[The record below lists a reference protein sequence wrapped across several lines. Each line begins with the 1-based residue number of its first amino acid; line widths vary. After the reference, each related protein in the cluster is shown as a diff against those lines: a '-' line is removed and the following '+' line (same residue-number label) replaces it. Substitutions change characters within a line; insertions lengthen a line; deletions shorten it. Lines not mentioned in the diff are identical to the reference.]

1 MSLINEALKKAR
13 QAQAQPA
20 AQTAATPTLRPVDPA
35 RHADNGGGL
44 WLPVLIAVTLIT
56 SGALL
61 WQWFASGRVETVR
74 ARSTPAATVPVPASV
89 PLPAPPASPNVA
101 TVPTV
106 APPPRPLPIPPIASD
121 AKQDSTNAVAATSE
135 TPATSTVVVAEA
147 PKAPAYKLQGIFYRP
162 KNPSAVI
169 DGKLV
174 FAGSRV
180 SEAHV
185 LMIEKDAVTIVTS
198 AGQTNL
204 LELP

>member
-1 MSLINEALKKAR
+1 
-13 QAQAQPA
+13 
-20 AQTAATPTLRPVDPA
+20 LRPVDPA

-74 ARSTPAATVPVPASV
+74 ARSTPAAAVPVPASV
-89 PLPAPPASPNVA
+89 PLPATPASPTVA
-101 TVPTV
+101 TAPTPVP
-106 APPPRPLPIPPIASD
+106 PSRPIPIPPIASD
-121 AKQDSTNAVAATSE
+121 AKQDPTNAVVATPE
-135 TPATSTVVVAEA
+135 PPPATSTVVAADA

-185 LMIEKDAVTIVTS
+185 LLIEKDAVTIVTS

>member
-13 QAQAQPA
+13 QAQVQPV
-20 AQTAATPTLRPVDPA
+20 AQTAATPALRPVDPA

-44 WLPVLIAVTLIT
+44 WLPILIAVTLIT

-74 ARSTPAATVPVPASV
+74 ARSTPAAAVPVPASV
-89 PLPAPPASPNVA
+89 PLPAS
-101 TVPTV
+101 PTV
-106 APPPRPLPIPPIASD
+106 ATAPTPAPPSRPIQIPPIAPD
-121 AKQDSTNAVAATSE
+121 AKQDSTNAVVATPE
-135 TPATSTVVVAEA
+135 PPPATNAVVVAEV
-147 PKAPAYKLQGIFYRP
+147 PKAPVYKLQGIFYRP

-180 SEAHV
+180 SNAHV
-185 LMIEKDAVTIVTS
+185 LLIEKDAVTIVTS
-198 AGQTNL
+198 EGQTNL